1 LSLLREKLKE
11 ILNGTSAW
19 DLAEPLK
26 SFLKS
31 LIEELKPLKI
41 IISASLAKRRFV
53 RGLSDIDILIVVDHD
68 VPRDKRFM
76 LTSLDDVDVEVTVV
90 SKKELEKALEESR
103 GFYVEAIKYG
113 AVILA
118 PNTPAG

>member
-19 DLAEPLK
+19 DLAEPLE

-41 IISASLAKRRFV
+41 IISGSLAKRRFV
-53 RGLSDIDILIVVDHD
+53 RGLSDIDILVVVDHD

-76 LTSLDDVDVEVTVV
+76 LTSLDGVDVEVTVV
-90 SKKELEKALEESR
+90 SKKELEKALEEGR
-103 GFYVEAIKYG
+103 GFYVEAVKHG
-113 AVILA
+113 AVILSL
-118 PNTPAG
+118 NTPSR

>member
-1 LSLLREKLKE
+1 LLREKLKE

-19 DLAEPLK
+19 DLAEPLE

-41 IISASLAKRRFV
+41 IISGSLAKRRFV
-53 RGLSDIDILIVVDHD
+53 RGLSDIDILVVVDQD

-76 LTSLDDVDVEVTVV
+76 LTSLDGVDVEVTVV
-90 SKKELEKALEESR
+90 SKQELEKALEEGR
-103 GFYVEAIKYG
+103 GFYVEAVKHG
-113 AVILA
+113 AVILSL
-118 PNTPAG
+118 NTSSR